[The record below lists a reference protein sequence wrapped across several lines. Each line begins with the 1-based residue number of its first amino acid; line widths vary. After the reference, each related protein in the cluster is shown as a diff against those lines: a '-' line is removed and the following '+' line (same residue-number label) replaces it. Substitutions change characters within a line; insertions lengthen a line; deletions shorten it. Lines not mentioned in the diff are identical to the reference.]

1 MVQNYKKNLTYASK
15 SKEKFTFFSLYK
27 QISIS
32 KIFRCFFLVPHLHY
46 LSLSSLSGTTLF
58 CDCSNCTFLRF
69 FSEHGPVMV
78 LF

>member
-32 KIFRCFFLVPHLHY
+32 KIFRPFTVL
-46 LSLSSLSGTTLF
+46 GTTII
-58 CDCSNCTFLRF
+58 
-69 FSEHGPVMV
+69 M
-78 LF
+78 

>member
-15 SKEKFTFFSLYK
+15 SKEKFTFFSLYYK

-46 LSLSSLSGTTLF
+46 LFALIRVGRNYYLGLIFLF
-58 CDCSNCTFLRF
+58 IFEIF
-69 FSEHGPVMV
+69 F
-78 LF
+78 